1 MMKTKSLKM
10 RILFILLFFVFTGF
24 SNVFAQSQTQ
34 TTYEK
39 KVLEIKVKYLSILYY
54 GYEKELTFPEKHY
67 IESLIKDKSEEQEA
81 AVLANSV
88 MNYAMT
94 HSEAEIDNLLKRFQN
109 EMKNAEKLKTNVDLK
124 REKEKKYEYTDRG
137 SIQKNI
143 QSAFLKWNQKGEFE
157 KQTDYEVRLQ
167 KQSKSKFTEICIE
180 EIKKKINSFRSS
192 DLSMNLLTYDSE
204 KEIFPTLFKFKG
216 REWKTNQKISID
228 KAQNFKEKE
237 WQNFQWQKEES
248 NWCFIDNDLLPS
260 IISLKSNSHYTTVNL
275 PLPNQEEITVAF
287 NDLGIENPYLKNFVF
302 NYSTTME
309 KEDFYNSDGI
319 DDLISAMEKENIIY
333 NSNDIE
339 VQPSYPG
346 GIDEFRKF
354 VARNYN
360 LSPDRDIK
368 GNVIIQFVVEKD
380 GSLTDIEVVRDL
392 GYGAGAEAVRV
403 LKRAKKWNP
412 GVQNGR
418 NVRVKYTLPIQINIK
433 GN

>member
-1 MMKTKSLKM
+1 MWQSKN
-10 RILFILLFFVFTGF
+10 ILFKTLNICRF
-24 SNVFAQSQTQ
+24 SN
-34 TTYEK
+34 
-39 KVLEIKVKYLSILYY
+39 
-54 GYEKELTFPEKHY
+54 
-67 IESLIKDKSEEQEA
+67 
-81 AVLANSV
+81 
-88 MNYAMT
+88 
-94 HSEAEIDNLLKRFQN
+94 
-109 EMKNAEKLKTNVDLK
+109 
-124 REKEKKYEYTDRG
+124 
-137 SIQKNI
+137 
-143 QSAFLKWNQKGEFE
+143 
-157 KQTDYEVRLQ
+157 
-167 KQSKSKFTEICIE
+167 C
-180 EIKKKINSFRSS
+180 
-192 DLSMNLLTYDSE
+192 
-204 KEIFPTLFKFKG
+204 KFKG

-354 VARNYN
+354 VARNYKRPNIDRN
-360 LSPDRDIK
+360 LK
-368 GNVIIQFVVEKD
+368 GQVLVQFVVEKD
-380 GSLTDIEVVRDL
+380 GSLSDIKVLRDL
-392 GYGAGAEAVRV
+392 GHGTGAEAVRV
-403 LKRAKKWNP
+403 VKISKKWNP
-412 GVQNGR
+412 GILNGKP
-418 NVRVKYTLPIQINIK
+418 VPVKYVLPININI
-433 GN
+433 

>member
-302 NYSTTME
+302 NY
-309 KEDFYNSDGI
+309 
-319 DDLISAMEKENIIY
+319 
-333 NSNDIE
+333 
-339 VQPSYPG
+339 
-346 GIDEFRKF
+346 
-354 VARNYN
+354 
-360 LSPDRDIK
+360 
-368 GNVIIQFVVEKD
+368 
-380 GSLTDIEVVRDL
+380 
-392 GYGAGAEAVRV
+392 
-403 LKRAKKWNP
+403 
-412 GVQNGR
+412 
-418 NVRVKYTLPIQINIK
+418 
-433 GN
+433 